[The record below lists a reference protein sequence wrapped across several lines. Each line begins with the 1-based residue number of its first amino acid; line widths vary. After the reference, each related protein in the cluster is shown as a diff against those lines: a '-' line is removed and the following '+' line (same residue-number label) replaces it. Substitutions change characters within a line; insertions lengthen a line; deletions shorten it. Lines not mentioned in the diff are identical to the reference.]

1 MAARMAARMVAR
13 MAARM
18 ATRFAPNG
26 GPNGGP
32 NGSPLQPTSTLD
44 DPVQP
49 NAQSLIRLH
58 AECALEHFSTMS
70 TFVYIPLRKYLLR
83 DDALFLPHVVI
94 PLVHR

>member
-1 MAARMAARMVAR
+1 MAFSLRWKVAHNELGTAA
-13 MAARM
+13 
-18 ATRFAPNG
+18 G
-26 GPNGGP
+26 WK
-32 NGSPLQPTSTLD
+32 LDLD